1 MDVNAWQEIKKF
13 TGIVRLSNPHIVWIW
28 GGYGITNALSPFIT
42 LYYSAEILN
51 QLIVKEYTAAFQTA
65 LLMCTGVLICSLLA
79 KAFYNRLQV
88 ICRTAVQRIDQKLL
102 YKAMRMEYELMET
115 QETMDTLRRT
125 RNSSNGSG
133 KIDSAIENLSLIH
146 I

>member
-51 QLIVKEYTAAFQTA
+51 QLIKRIYSCIANGTSHVHRGTD
-65 LLMCTGVLICSLLA
+65 LLPAGKGVL
-79 KAFYNRLQV
+79 
-88 ICRTAVQRIDQKLL
+88 
-102 YKAMRMEYELMET
+102 
-115 QETMDTLRRT
+115 
-125 RNSSNGSG
+125 
-133 KIDSAIENLSLIH
+133 
-146 I
+146 

>member
-51 QLIVKEYTAAFQTA
+51 QLIVKEYTAALQTA
-65 LLMCTGVLICSLLA
+65 LLMCTGVLDVYKRQIHGR
-79 KAFYNRLQV
+79 AFSEITEAYR
-88 ICRTAVQRIDQKLL
+88 
-102 YKAMRMEYELMET
+102 
-115 QETMDTLRRT
+115 
-125 RNSSNGSG
+125 
-133 KIDSAIENLSLIH
+133 
-146 I
+146 

>member
-51 QLIVKEYTAAFQTA
+51 QL
-65 LLMCTGVLICSLLA
+65 
-79 KAFYNRLQV
+79 
-88 ICRTAVQRIDQKLL
+88 
-102 YKAMRMEYELMET
+102 
-115 QETMDTLRRT
+115 
-125 RNSSNGSG
+125 
-133 KIDSAIENLSLIH
+133 LSLIH

>member
-51 QLIVKEYTAAFQTA
+51 QLIAEAYTTAFQTA

-88 ICRTAVQRIDQKLL
+88 ICRTAVMALVRLTPQSRISH
-102 YKAMRMEYELMET
+102 YAVPHSVRFFWHC
-115 QETMDTLRRT
+115 LR
-125 RNSSNGSG
+125 
-133 KIDSAIENLSLIH
+133 
-146 I
+146 